1 MRTLQTVVVHVDVA
15 TCDGKGERTGVRHSG
30 SVLLIFPRIFGRM
43 REEPDVE
50 SRHPAHDDECG
61 PMTVGYRFQRGAR
74 LFEESAG
81 DTDVHINRRIR

>member
-1 MRTLQTVVVHVDVA
+1 MR
-15 TCDGKGERTGVRHSG
+15 K
-30 SVLLIFPRIFGRM
+30 
-43 REEPDVE
+43 EPNVE

-61 PMTVGYRFQRGAR
+61 PMAVGYRFQRGAR